1 MSGPSKLEQKL
12 YGSLFPSSIT
22 PASTPSSSSSR
33 PVKRQK
39 NDQNSFVSRKNQE
52 EDLGTTQLEDDQV
65 SEKFTALGQNRGTRR
80 AKGEGS
86 NGA

>member
-1 MSGPSKLEQKL
+1 M
-12 YGSLFPSSIT
+12 
-22 PASTPSSSSSR
+22 
-33 PVKRQK
+33 KRQK

-65 SEKFTALGQNRGTRR
+65 SKKFTALGQNRGTRR

-86 NGA
+86 IGA